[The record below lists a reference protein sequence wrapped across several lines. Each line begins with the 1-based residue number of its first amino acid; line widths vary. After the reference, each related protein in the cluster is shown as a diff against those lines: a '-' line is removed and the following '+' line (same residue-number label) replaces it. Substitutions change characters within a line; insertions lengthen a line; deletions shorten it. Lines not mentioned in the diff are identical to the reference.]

1 VLVLLTPGT
10 IAVLVSAGVVLL
22 TPGTIAVLVSAG
34 GVLLDCAGGVLDGS
48 FTSEVVVV
56 LTGGVAV
63 PGVLVVFVLVRGGE
77 VLEAVLQ
84 SKEMVGT
91 WMLQLGFGLSGWGG

>member
-1 VLVLLTPGT
+1 M
-10 IAVLVSAGVVLL
+10 AVLVSAGEVPLDW
-22 TPGTIAVLVSAG
+22 AG
-34 GVLLDCAGGVLDGS
+34 GVLEGS

-56 LTGGVAV
+56 LTGGAV
-63 PGVLVVFVLVRGGE
+63 VLGDLVVFVLVLGGD

-91 WMLQLGFGLSGWGG
+91 LMLQLGFGLSGWGG

>member
-1 VLVLLTPGT
+1 M
-10 IAVLVSAGVVLL
+10 AVLVSAGEVPLDW
-22 TPGTIAVLVSAG
+22 AG
-34 GVLLDCAGGVLDGS
+34 GVLEDS

-56 LTGGVAV
+56 LTGGAV
-63 PGVLVVFVLVRGGE
+63 VLGDLVVFVLVLGGD

-91 WMLQLGFGLSGWGG
+91 LMLQLGFGLSGWGG